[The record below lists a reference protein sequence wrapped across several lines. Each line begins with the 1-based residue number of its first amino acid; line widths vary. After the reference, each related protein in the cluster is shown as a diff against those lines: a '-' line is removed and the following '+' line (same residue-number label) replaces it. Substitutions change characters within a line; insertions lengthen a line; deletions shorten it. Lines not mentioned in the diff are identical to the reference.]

1 MSGKLLSF
9 IAAGVLAVC
18 GLAFAAQTEDKA
30 PTHTTVDQISN
41 LPEES
46 MVILQGNITQ
56 NLGEEMYVFT
66 DSTGNINVEIDAED
80 LNGLNL
86 TPDQTVI
93 ITGEV
98 DKNGDVNE
106 IDVEEITVVP
116 QS

>member
-30 PTHTTVDQISN
+30 PTQTTVDQISN

-66 DSTGNINVEIDAED
+66 DSTGNINVEIDDED

-86 TPDQTVI
+86 TPDQTVV

-98 DKNGDVNE
+98 DKNGNVNE